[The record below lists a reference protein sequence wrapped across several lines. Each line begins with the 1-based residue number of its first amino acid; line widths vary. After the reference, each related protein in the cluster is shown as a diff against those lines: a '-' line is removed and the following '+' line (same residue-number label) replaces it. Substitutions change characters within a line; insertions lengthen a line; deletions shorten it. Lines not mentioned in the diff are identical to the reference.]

1 MWNYNLDEMPKDGS
15 KIIGFFKDKKYESTS
30 VFYYDFDDWRRVSH
44 CLPVSTRYLQCWA
57 LAPEDPESDGVE
69 KLIDW
74 FDHVFPFIA
83 NDYSVPYW
91 KGLKALRDRIDFK
104 INPE

>member
-15 KIIGFFKDKKYESTS
+15 KIIGFFKDKNYESTE
-30 VFYYDFDDWRRVSH
+30 VFYYDADDWRRVSH

-57 LAPEDPESDGVE
+57 LAPEEPENDGVE

-74 FDHVFPFIA
+74 FDYVFPSIA
-83 NDYSVPYW
+83 KDYSVPYW
-91 KGLKALRDRIDFK
+91 TGLRAIRDRIDFK